1 MTMSLMQR
9 MQQMGIKKKIL
20 VIHGPNMQIKSDR
33 DTGITQPDDIEELNT
48 LLVEHGEAFWL
59 ECTCWHSNIEG
70 EMVSRIHQ
78 AKGQYHGMVINAG
91 SYRYYSLA
99 IRDAISAVKLPTV
112 EVNTCNYARTKKLEN
127 PGHSVL
133 EGVCVGQIVGF
144 GAHSYYLALEA
155 LAEML

>member
-1 MTMSLMQR
+1 MNLMQKV
-9 MQQMGIKKKIL
+9 QQMGIKKKIL
-20 VIHGPNMQIKSDR
+20 LIHGPNMQIKSDR
-33 DTGITQPDDIEELNT
+33 DTGITRSDDLDELNT
-48 LLVEHGEAFWL
+48 LLIEHGEEFCL

-70 EMVSRIHQ
+70 EIVSKIHH

-99 IRDAISAVKLPTV
+99 IRDAISGVKLPTV
-112 EVNTCNYARTKKLEN
+112 EVNTCNYARTQKQEN

-133 EGVCVGQIVGF
+133 ESVCVGQIIGF